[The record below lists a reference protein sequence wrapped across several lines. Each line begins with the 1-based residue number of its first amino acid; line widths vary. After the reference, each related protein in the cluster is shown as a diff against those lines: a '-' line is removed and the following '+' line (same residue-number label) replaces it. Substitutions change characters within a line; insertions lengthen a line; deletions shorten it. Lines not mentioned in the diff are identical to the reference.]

1 MGWDNLNNIN
11 LNSKPTIDSSKDG
24 FQEYEVEQD
33 IVFTVKY
40 KVLAKDNSDLID
52 NKIYLDCANLQIDD
66 EKIDQIY
73 DLRVKNW
80 GTENVRENTTGKKV
94 VKSIWKEFT
103 DYILE

>member
-40 KVLAKDNSDLID
+40 KVLAKDNSDSLS
-52 NKIYLDCANLQIDD
+52 LALMMRCV
-66 EKIDQIY
+66 
-73 DLRVKNW
+73 LR
-80 GTENVRENTTGKKV
+80 
-94 VKSIWKEFT
+94 
-103 DYILE
+103 

>member
-52 NKIYLDCANLQIDD
+52 NKIYLAQ
-66 EKIDQIY
+66 
-73 DLRVKNW
+73 
-80 GTENVRENTTGKKV
+80 NTTSIGKACDIAINWFRNDYNIGVHSKDIDRKSV
-94 VKSIWKEFT
+94 V
-103 DYILE
+103 